1 MIDSIH
7 LTKQRKMIV
16 LTIFYLFFLIITL
29 PFRIAID
36 RTKKYTTAITLR
48 NIIDICLGVFIVL
61 SCMYLTIQNIIGLA
75 GFSGW
80 IKILGLGY
88 TVLLVVPYVYFTKWF
103 FGYSFLYP
111 SSHINN
117 LDFFILYLRS
127 FKDDKK
133 MSRKEYKLMKCLDK
147 LFCTFEIGRPN
158 EFYPSTG
165 ACRIYVGETWKKDV
179 ISLMSKAPIIL
190 MRVNTTDNYLWEFE
204 QCYLNKYL
212 FKTILWITNLDEYR
226 KFSIH
231 ILQKYGISLP
241 NVDVINTVIYPTEI
255 GFKVQNL
262 KKKKSYKGFIEQ
274 YLVDKKDL
282 DDSWAYYF
290 HAKNNKVKLF
300 FSLKKDKELM
310 KGVQRWNVIA
320 FLLPEFFVICNRIKY
335 RIPIYLG
342 LCILNVF
349 AAMGFILLITL
360 FYGIVFENNLL
371 NVVFDNVLLQTIIIF
386 TLFINLY
393 VRLLWGRNGTTIV
406 WLSENWESFEYFEE
420 ILDKNN
426 YKANLYCLIFILII
440 GLYILLL

>member
-1 MIDSIH
+1 
-7 LTKQRKMIV
+7 MIV
-16 LTIFYLFFLIITL
+16 LTIFNLFFLIITL
-29 PFRIAID
+29 PFRIALD

-48 NIIDICLGVFIVL
+48 NIIDICLGVLIVL
-61 SCMYLTIQNIIGLA
+61 SCIYFTIQNIIGLA
-75 GFSGW
+75 RFSGW

-88 TVLLVVPYVYFTKWF
+88 IVLLIVPYVYFTKWW

-282 DDSWAYYF
+282 EDSWANYF

-300 FSLKKDKELM
+300 FSLKKDKKLM

-342 LCILNVF
+342 LCILNAF

-360 FYGIVFENNLL
+360 FYGIVFEKNLL
-371 NVVFDNVLLQTIIIF
+371 NVVFDNILVQIIIIF

-393 VRLLWGRNGTTIV
+393 VRLLWGCNGTTIV
-406 WLSENWESFEYFEE
+406 WLSENWESFEYFEK

-426 YKANLYCLIFILII
+426 YKAILYFRIFILII

>member
-1 MIDSIH
+1 MSIQEILKILTDSGIEPNEANIEV
-7 LTKQRKMIV
+7 KMLLEHFADYGVKDIIMGNKLDPKKLCIV
-16 LTIFYLFFLIITL
+16 KEK
-29 PFRIAID
+29 AE
-36 RTKKYTTAITLR
+36 LR
-48 NIIDICLGVFIVL
+48 AK
-61 SCMYLTIQNIIGLA
+61 THQPIQNIIGLA

-80 IKILGLGY
+80 IRILGLGY
-88 TVLLVVPYVYFTKWF
+88 TVLLIVPYVYFTKWF

-133 MSRKEYKLMKCLDK
+133 MPRKEYKLMKCLDK

-282 DDSWAYYF
+282 EDSWAYYF

-300 FSLKKDKELM
+300 FSLKKDKELI

-371 NVVFDNVLLQTIIIF
+371 NVVFDNVLVQTIIIF

-393 VRLLWGRNGTTIV
+393 VRLLWGCNGTTIV
-406 WLSENWESFEYFEE
+406 WLSENWESFEYFEK
-420 ILDKNN
+420 I
-426 YKANLYCLIFILII
+426 ILIMKCQ
-440 GLYILLL
+440 

>member
-1 MIDSIH
+1 
-7 LTKQRKMIV
+7 MIV

-48 NIIDICLGVFIVL
+48 YLIDICLGVFIVL
-61 SCMYLTIQNIIGLA
+61 SCMYFTIQDIIGLA

-88 TVLLVVPYVYFTKWF
+88 TVLLIVPYVYFTKWF

-231 ILQKYGISLP
+231 ILQKYGMSLP

-282 DDSWAYYF
+282 EDSLANYF

-310 KGVQRWNVIA
+310 KDVQRWNVIA

-335 RIPIYLG
+335 RIPIYFC
-342 LCILNVF
+342 LCVLNF
-349 AAMGFILLITL
+349 FGAMGFILFIVLM
-360 FYGIVFENNLL
+360 YGGAFDNEILDK
-371 NVVFDNVLLQTIIIF
+371 VFDNTIYQTVVIS

-393 VRLLWGRNGTTIV
+393 IRILWGRNGTTIV
-406 WLSENWESFEYFEE
+406 WLSENWESIDYFKR
-420 ILDKNN
+420 ILDENI
-426 YKANLYCLIFILII
+426 YKAIMYFLICILVI
-440 GLYILLL
+440 GLYALLII

>member
-1 MIDSIH
+1 
-7 LTKQRKMIV
+7 MIV
-16 LTIFYLFFLIITL
+16 LTISYLFFLIITL

-48 NIIDICLGVFIVL
+48 NIIDIFLGVFIVL
-61 SCMYLTIQNIIGLA
+61 SCMYFTIQNIIGLA
-75 GFSGW
+75 ESSGW

-88 TVLLVVPYVYFTKWF
+88 TVLLIVPYVYFTKWF

-282 DDSWAYYF
+282 EDSWAYYF

-371 NVVFDNVLLQTIIIF
+371 NVVFDNVLVQTVIII

-426 YKANLYCLIFILII
+426 YKANLYFLIFILII